1 MALEK
6 GHMEC
11 RRNRSRCFS
20 ILHVRGQTI
29 LPVRQNAA
37 QEVLQHLR
45 EIAVLLAAEIDGSD
59 FRQKIH
65 LYAMNLQASI
75 DDLRAR
81 PALYERIICM
91 EIRPFVMEMQRLWG
105 LDTEIFATDEGRLSY
120 RNTIMERVKA
130 LHDAPRKEYEYDVSI
145 LLLGWSICLPV

>member
-1 MALEK
+1 
-6 GHMEC
+6 
-11 RRNRSRCFS
+11 
-20 ILHVRGQTI
+20 
-29 LPVRQNAA
+29 
-37 QEVLQHLR
+37 
-45 EIAVLLAAEIDGSD
+45 
-59 FRQKIH
+59 
-65 LYAMNLQASI
+65 
-75 DDLRAR
+75 
-81 PALYERIICM
+81 M